1 MSDDEREM
9 AALRLSKRFP
19 AKSPVPEA
27 PDFKVPLAPNRKE
40 QKAQDNIEA
49 LLSQQM
55 DRRGQLLKLKK
66 EKKLSVEG
74 EILGDEDI
82 SDLSLRRL
90 QKMMDES
97 GSGGLVCFD
106 ESATDETLDEYQRR
120 RQETVSK
127 YKQSLMNEYE
137 EEMRRKH

>member
-1 MSDDEREM
+1 MVSG
-9 AALRLSKRFP
+9 P
-19 AKSPVPEA
+19 ATQAPVPMG
-27 PDFKVPLAPNRKE
+27 PNSQRNRDNRVRRKE

-106 ESATDETLDEYQRR
+106 ESATDETLDEY
-120 RQETVSK
+120 
-127 YKQSLMNEYE
+127 
-137 EEMRRKH
+137 